1 MKASAAQIRAA
12 VDKPNPET
20 RLYLFHGPD
29 EAGAAEL
36 AARLARAL
44 GPEAERVD
52 LDMKTLRE
60 QPGRLADEAAS
71 FSLFGGMR
79 YVRMSGVDE
88 GAAEAFALLLG
99 AERAGNPVIAI
110 APGLKASGKLVKMA
124 VAAPT
129 ALTFAC
135 YVPEGLD
142 ATRLAATVARE
153 HGLRLTGDV
162 PQRLAAATAGD
173 RAILAR
179 EIEKLAL
186 YLDAAPDRPRDAD
199 GAALDAI
206 GADLGDS
213 ELFHAIDAVLDGR
226 VAEIGGELARLTQGG
241 GSVIPLLRQLAR
253 RLMTLAE
260 LRTDLDKGA
269 TVDEVLEKH
278 RIFFREKAATGRALR
293 RWNAAQIGRAI
304 QRVRETERA
313 LMHSGSAGDV
323 LAEAECAAIARAA
336 ARAKG

>member
-1 MKASAAQIRAA
+1 MKASAGQIRAA
-12 VDKPNPET
+12 VDKPDPAV

-36 AARLARAL
+36 AERLARTL
-44 GPEAERVD
+44 GPDVERVD
-52 LDMKTLRE
+52 LDMKALRE

-71 FSLFGGMR
+71 LSLFGGAR
-79 YVRMSGVDE
+79 YVRLSGLE
-88 GAAEAFALLLG
+88 EAAAEAVSLLLG

-110 APGLKASGKLVKMA
+110 GPGLKASGKLVKQA
-124 VAAPT
+124 IAART
-129 ALTFAC
+129 ALSFAC
-135 YVPEGLD
+135 YVPEGID
-142 ATRLAATVARE
+142 ATRLATTVARE

-162 PQRLAAATAGD
+162 PQRLAAATGGD

-206 GADLGDS
+206 GADLGDT

-226 VAEIGGELARLTQGG
+226 VAEIGAELAGLGDG
-241 GSVIPLLRQLAR
+241 VAVPLMRQLSR

-260 LRTDLDKGA
+260 LRGDMDRGA
-269 TVDEVLEKH
+269 SVDDVLEKH
-278 RIFFREKAATGRALR
+278 RVFFREKAATGRALR
-293 RWNAAQIGRAI
+293 RWNAAQIARAI

-313 LMHSGSAGDV
+313 LMHSGSAGEI
-323 LAEAECAAIARAA
+323 LAQAECTAIARVA
-336 ARAKG
+336 ARARG

>member
-1 MKASAAQIRAA
+1 MKASAAQARAA

-44 GPEAERVD
+44 GPEVERID
-52 LDMKTLRE
+52 IDMKMLRE

-71 FSLFGGMR
+71 MSLFGRAR
-79 YVRMSGVDE
+79 YIRLAPVE
-88 GAAEAFALLLG
+88 EAAGEAIALLLA
-99 AERAGNPVIAI
+99 AERAGNPVVAI
-110 APGLKASGKLVKMA
+110 GPGLKASGKLVKLA
-124 VAAPT
+124 IAAPK
-129 ALTFAC
+129 ALSHAC
-135 YVPEGLD
+135 YVPEGID
-142 ATRLAATVARE
+142 AARIATTVARE

-162 PQRLAAATAGD
+162 PQRLAAATGGD

-179 EIEKLAL
+179 EVEKLAL
-186 YLDAAPDRPRDAD
+186 FLDAALDRPRDAD

-206 GADLGDS
+206 GADLGEP

-226 VAEIGGELARLTQGG
+226 VAEIGGELARLSEAG
-241 GSVIPLLRQLAR
+241 GSAIPLLRQLTR
-253 RLMTLAE
+253 RLMTLSE
-260 LRTDLDKGA
+260 LRADLDKGA
-269 TVDEVLEKH
+269 GVDEVLEKH

-293 RWNAAQIGRAI
+293 RWNASQIARAI
-304 QRVRETERA
+304 DRVRQAERA
-313 LMHSGSAGDV
+313 MMHSGSAGEV

-336 ARAKG
+336 ARARG

>member
-1 MKASAAQIRAA
+1 MKASAGQIRAA
-12 VDKPNPET
+12 VDKPDPAI

-36 AARLARAL
+36 AERLARAL
-44 GPEAERVD
+44 GPDAERVD
-52 LDMKTLRE
+52 LDMKALRE

-71 FSLFGGMR
+71 LSLFGGAR
-79 YVRMSGVDE
+79 YVRLSGIEE
-88 GAAEAFALLLG
+88 GAAEAISLLLG

-110 APGLKASGKLVKMA
+110 GPGLKASGKLVKLA
-124 VAAPT
+124 IATPAA
-129 ALTFAC
+129 LSFAC
-135 YVPEGLD
+135 YVPEGID
-142 ATRLAATVARE
+142 ATRLATTVARE

-162 PQRLAAATAGD
+162 PQRLATATGGD

-206 GADLGDS
+206 GADLGDT

-226 VAEIGGELARLTQGG
+226 VAEVGAELAGLGDG
-241 GSVIPLLRQLAR
+241 VAVPLMRQLSR
-253 RLMTLAE
+253 RLMSLAE
-260 LRTDLDKGA
+260 LRSDMDKGA
-269 TVDEVLEKH
+269 SVDEVLEKH
-278 RIFFREKAATGRALR
+278 RVFFREKAATGRALR
-293 RWNAAQIGRAI
+293 RWNATQIARAI

-313 LMHSGSAGDV
+313 LMHSGTAGEV
-323 LAEAECAAIARAA
+323 LAEAECTAIARAA
-336 ARAKG
+336 ARARG